1 MEEVRKL
8 IREELEKL
16 VEVEPPHEFGQGDR
30 DPMDDD
36 PEMLRRYAK
45 KMEQNW
51 KKAQEFVANTNEIM
65 ENDSTSGE
73 EKLFQIDQL
82 LSNYG

>member
-1 MEEVRKL
+1 MEVRKL

-45 KMEQNW
+45 RMEQNW
-51 KKAQEFVANTNEIM
+51 KRAQEFVAFTNRIM
-65 ENDSTSGE
+65 QDDSTSGE
-73 EKLFQIDQL
+73 EKLLQIDQL
-82 LSNYG
+82 LADYG